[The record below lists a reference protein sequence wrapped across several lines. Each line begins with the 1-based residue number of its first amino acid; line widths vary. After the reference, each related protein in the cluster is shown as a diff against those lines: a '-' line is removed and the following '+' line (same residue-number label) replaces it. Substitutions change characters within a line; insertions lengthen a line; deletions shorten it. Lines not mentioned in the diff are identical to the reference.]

1 MKHAAEILP
10 ANVYH
15 RRPIY
20 AAESTTPTGT
30 YHWAKPKGDKPPT
43 LRKITRIEWY
53 DAEWSIFNGEE
64 KRCRRGRHVTIWKH
78 GWHHIKGARKK
89 ARK

>member
-10 ANVYH
+10 ANEYH
-15 RRPIY
+15 RAIY
-20 AAESTTPTGT
+20 AEESTTPTGT

-43 LRKITRIEWY
+43 LRKITRVHYETLVRY
-53 DAEWSIFNGEE
+53 FDGDQLQFGY
-64 KRCRRGRHVTIWKH
+64 RVTIWKH